1 MKQTVHHVG
10 GAVRDALLGQPSND
24 IDYVVVGS
32 TPLAMLADGFTPVG
46 KDFPVFL
53 HPRTHA
59 EYALARTERK
69 VGQGYT
75 GFAVHYAPDVTLVED
90 LARRDLTIN
99 AMARELLD
107 DGSLGELTD
116 PYGGLADLQNKILR
130 HVSPAFVEDPVR
142 ILRVAR
148 FAARWADFTVAPET
162 MTRPPPS
169 IPAERIDEIPT
180 SPSVFKAR
188 LVAQND
194 QPAALE
200 HY

>member
-130 HVSPAFVEDPVR
+130 HHGGAPARLD
-142 ILRVAR
+142 LHAGAR
-148 FAARWADFTVAPET
+148 RDLTGSDAAPEH
-162 MTRPPPS
+162 
-169 IPAERIDEIPT
+169 
-180 SPSVFKAR
+180 
-188 LVAQND
+188 
-194 QPAALE
+194 AAAMLATGSGPG
-200 HY
+200 